1 MPACLPTARAAKAKA
16 VFPRPVAG
24 SLRPVVRGQTKRY
37 NTKVRAGR
45 GFTLDELKAAGIP
58 AKHAQTVGIC
68 VDHRRKNRSE
78 ESMQARGGNQ
88 RGPPC
93 RAALASALALAAD
106 TLPSL
111 PAPRSTLSA

>member
-1 MPACLPTARAAKAKA
+1 M
-16 VFPRPVAG
+16 FPRPVAG
-24 SLRPVVRGQTKRY
+24 ALRPVVRGQTKRY

-58 AKHAQTVGIC
+58 PKHAQTVGIC

-78 ESMQARGGNQ
+78 ESMQARGYSQ
-88 RGPPC
+88 RHSHTAPVAC
-93 RAALASALALAAD
+93 LSVLAAD

-111 PAPRSTLSA
+111 RTPRSTWSA